1 MIVDFFRHG
10 SGLSKGCLDYLLGED
25 REREH
30 AQVLS
35 GDVELTAQL
44 IDSSPFAKK
53 YTSGCLSFY
62 EHDLS
67 DQDKQKIMQN
77 FEECLFPG
85 LDKDQYQILWVQHQ
99 DKINQ
104 DTCETRLELNFVI
117 PNVELSTGKRLQPFY
132 APVDLDRVDLF
143 KQITNTEHSLYD
155 PNDPEHRQLFLN
167 KKNLPKDIKDFKEQL
182 HQRVY
187 RAVSNGEVTD
197 RQELVQWL
205 ESNQINVTRQVKNSI
220 SIENPYEGAKRPIR
234 LEGEIYEQG
243 FRATSEYRQEVQQR
257 IAEYRGTTSE
267 RYRANVT
274 DYQRQLEH
282 KSQYHSDRYPKVGRK
297 NSPEHSKQ
305 RPDGREAVEPISKLA
320 AIEIEPFNAIKRAN
334 TEPRTASPESSGT
347 EKTYHFE
354 YGTDFSSSYFAYSD
368 FLAWSRHQKQVQR
381 DTDFEQRDFRETG
394 ESRSL
399 EQIRG
404 QLDDQHMQAARQ
416 QSSAFLYFDQRETGQ
431 IRDWLLRSNGVLI
444 DDGVRSA
451 VIEDYRRTAVAIE
464 ATTARTAE
472 STRNNANTVDG
483 YRRIKELHEDFTAE
497 AQRSG
502 QNCYSISEDYATTVR
517 ADYFSKFFE
526 ETTRELRISS
536 ARATERV
543 SDEFAYRF
551 RGEANNSQR
560 TAEFGA
566 NRNREANSTI
576 GTSNERETGLSEQLS
591 RKVRGFNT
599 NPIFEA
605 LDVLDRRRE
614 LQQERQRKN
623 DRGYD
628 SPSPF

>member
-25 REREH
+25 REREYS
-30 AQVLS
+30 QVLS

-99 DKINQ
+99 DKVNQ
-104 DTCETRLELNFVI
+104 DTGETRLELNFVI

-155 PNDPEHRQLFLN
+155 PDDPEHRQLFLN

-187 RAVSNGEVTD
+187 RAVANGEVAD
-197 RQELVQWL
+197 RQELVKWL
-205 ESNQINVTRQVKNSI
+205 ELNQINVTRQVKNSI

-243 FRATSEYRQEVQQR
+243 FRATGEYRQEVQQR
-257 IAEYRGTTSE
+257 IEEYRGTTSE

-282 KSQYHSDRYPKVGRK
+282 KSQYHSDRYPTVGRE
-297 NSPEHSKQ
+297 NSSEHSKQ
-305 RPDGREAVEPISKLA
+305 RPDGREAVEPVSSLA
-320 AIEIEPFNAIKRAN
+320 AIEIEPFNAIKRAD
-334 TEPRTASPESSGT
+334 TEPRTASPESSRT

-381 DTDFEQRDFRETG
+381 DADSKYRNQRETN
-394 ESRSL
+394 ESRPF
-399 EQIRG
+399 EPIRG
-404 QLDDQHMQAARQ
+404 QFDDQHMQATRQ
-416 QSSAFLYFDQRETGQ
+416 QSTTSLYSDQQECRGMAE
-431 IRDWLLRSNGVLI
+431 RLHDSNGVLN
-444 DDGVRSA
+444 DDRIRNTIIENHRRTTATINATTNAVEAATASFRHNANQDYPSLVSSIKGNRERSA
-451 VIEDYRRTAVAIE
+451 KLTASTEIISDNTEAISR
-464 ATTARTAE
+464 ART
-472 STRNNANTVDG
+472 
-483 YRRIKELHEDFTAE
+483 
-497 AQRSG
+497 Q
-502 QNCYSISEDYATTVR
+502 YSKLYR
-517 ADYFSKFFE
+517 ADQWQSPRNEPDYSQQRRSAGENLNHTAFS
-526 ETTRELRISS
+526 LVASDQS
-536 ARATERV
+536 AA
-543 SDEFAYRF
+543 EFA
-551 RGEANNSQR
+551 
-560 TAEFGA
+560 
-566 NRNREANSTI
+566 RNIRDIEKNI
-576 GTSNERETGLSEQLS
+576 LQMNER
-591 RKVRGFNT
+591 K
-599 NPIFEA
+599 
-605 LDVLDRRRE
+605 
-614 LQQERQRKN
+614 QEVEKLRPKQ
-623 DRGYD
+623 DRGMD
-628 SPSPF
+628 FGM

>member
-104 DTCETRLELNFVI
+104 DTGETRLELNFVI

-132 APVDLDRVDLF
+132 APADLDRVDLF
-143 KQITNTEHSLYD
+143 KQIINTEHSLYD
-155 PNDPEHRQLFLN
+155 PDDPEHRQLFLN

-187 RAVSNGEVTD
+187 RAVANGEVAD

-234 LEGEIYEQG
+234 LEGEIYEQS
-243 FRATSEYRQEVQQR
+243 FRATGEYRQEVQQR
-257 IAEYRGTTSE
+257 IEEYRGTTSE

-282 KSQYHSDRYPKVGRK
+282 KSQYHSDRYSTVGRE

-305 RPDGREAVEPISKLA
+305 HPDGRETVKPVSNLA

-334 TEPRTASPESSGT
+334 TEPRTASPESSST

-354 YGTDFSSSYFAYSD
+354 YGTDLSSSYFAYSD
-368 FLAWSRHQKQVQR
+368 FLAWFHHQKQIQR
-381 DTDFEQRDFRETG
+381 DEERKHDHQRKTNEGRSFKSIGREPEYQHMHPTQ
-394 ESRSL
+394 
-399 EQIRG
+399 EQIPTSM
-404 QLDDQHMQAARQ
+404 HP
-416 QSSAFLYFDQRETGQ
+416 DQRESGQ
-431 IRDWLLRSNGVLI
+431 VREWLLHSNGVLR
-444 DDGVRSA
+444 DDRIRNA
-451 VIEDYRRTAVAIE
+451 VIENHRRTTAAIT
-464 ATTARTAE
+464 ATTSAVEAATASFRHNANQDYPSLVSSIKGNRERSAELTASTEIISDNTEAISRART
-472 STRNNANTVDG
+472 
-483 YRRIKELHEDFTAE
+483 
-497 AQRSG
+497 Q
-502 QNCYSISEDYATTVR
+502 YSKLYR
-517 ADYFSKFFE
+517 ADQWQSQRDEPDYSQQRRNIGE
-526 ETTRELRISS
+526 NLSLTTLSLVTSDQSS
-536 ARATERV
+536 A
-543 SDEFAYRF
+543 EFARSL
-551 RGEANNSQR
+551 RDIEKNLI
-560 TAEFGA
+560 EM
-566 NRNREANSTI
+566 
-576 GTSNERETGLSEQLS
+576 
-591 RKVRGFNT
+591 K
-599 NPIFEA
+599 
-605 LDVLDRRRE
+605 
-614 LQQERQRKN
+614 QERTEIERTS
-623 DRGYD
+623 DRGID
-628 SPSPF
+628 FGF

>member
-35 GDVELTAQL
+35 GDIELTAQL

-77 FEECLFPG
+77 FEECLLPG
-85 LDKDQYQILWVQHQ
+85 LDKDRYQILWVQHQ

-104 DTCETRLELNFVI
+104 DTGETRLELNFVI

-143 KQITNTEHSLYD
+143 KQITNTKHSLYD
-155 PNDPEHRQLFLN
+155 PDDPEHRQLFLN
-167 KKNLPKDIKDFKEQL
+167 KKNLPKDIKDFKAQL
-182 HQRVY
+182 HQRIY
-187 RAVSNGEVTD
+187 RAVANGEVSD

-243 FRATSEYRQEVQQR
+243 FRATGEYRQEVQQR
-257 IAEYRGTTSE
+257 IEEYRGTTSE

-282 KSQYHSDRYPKVGRK
+282 KSQYHCDRYPTVGRE

-305 RPDGREAVEPISKLA
+305 RPNGREAVEPVSKLA

-334 TEPRTASPESSGT
+334 TEPRTASPESSRT

-381 DTDFEQRDFRETG
+381 DADAKYSDQREANEGRPFEP
-394 ESRSL
+394 
-399 EQIRG
+399 IRG
-404 QLDDQHMQAARQ
+404 QFDDQHMQATRQ
-416 QSSAFLYFDQRETGQ
+416 QSTTSLYSDQQECRGMAE
-431 IRDWLLRSNGVLI
+431 RLHDSNGVLN
-444 DDGVRSA
+444 DDRIRNTIIENHRRTTAAITATTSTIAEATASFRHDANQNYPSIVSAVKGNRERSAELTASTEIISDNTEAISRARTQHSKLYRADQLQSPRDEQDYSRQRRSAGENLNHTAFSLVRSSQSSEEFA
-451 VIEDYRRTAVAIE
+451 QNVRDIE
-464 ATTARTAE
+464 
-472 STRNNANTVDG
+472 RNIVQ
-483 YRRIKELHEDFTAE
+483 IKE
-497 AQRSG
+497 
-502 QNCYSISEDYATTVR
+502 
-517 ADYFSKFFE
+517 
-526 ETTRELRISS
+526 
-536 ARATERV
+536 
-543 SDEFAYRF
+543 
-551 RGEANNSQR
+551 
-560 TAEFGA
+560 
-566 NRNREANSTI
+566 
-576 GTSNERETGLSEQLS
+576 
-591 RKVRGFNT
+591 
-599 NPIFEA
+599 
-605 LDVLDRRRE
+605 
-614 LQQERQRKN
+614 RQKEIEKPRPNK
-623 DRGYD
+623 DRGMD
-628 SPSPF
+628 FGM

>member
-30 AQVLS
+30 ALVLS

-62 EHDLS
+62 EHDLN
-67 DQDKQKIMQN
+67 DQDKQQIIQN

-85 LDKDQYQILWVQHQ
+85 LNQDQYQILWVQHQ
-99 DKINQ
+99 DKVNQ
-104 DTCETRLELNFVI
+104 DTGQTRLELNFVI

-143 KQITNTEHSLYD
+143 KQITNTQHRLYD
-155 PNDPEHRQLFLN
+155 PDDPEHRQLFLN

-187 RAVSNGEVTD
+187 RAVANGEVAD

-205 ESNQINVTRQVKNSI
+205 ESNQIHVTRQVKNSI

-243 FRATSEYRQEVQQR
+243 FRATGEYRQEVQQR
-257 IAEYRGTTSE
+257 IEEYRGTTSE

-274 DYQRQLEH
+274 EYQRQLEH
-282 KSQYHSDRYPKVGRK
+282 KSQYHNDRYSTVGRE

-305 RPDGREAVEPISKLA
+305 RPDGRETVKPVSSLA
-320 AIEIEPFNAIKRAN
+320 AIEIEPYNAIERAN

-368 FLAWSRHQKQVQR
+368 FLAWSHRQKQVQR
-381 DTDFEQRDFRETG
+381 SKNTQYSDQRETI
-394 ESRSL
+394 ESRSP

-404 QLDDQHMQAARQ
+404 QPEYQYVQESIKQQATSMHSDQQECRGMAKRLHDSNGILNDDRIRNTIIENHRRTTAAITATTSTIAEATASFRHDANQNYPSIVSAVKGNRERSAELTASTEIISDNTEAISRARTQHSKLYRADQLQSPRDEQDYSRQ
-416 QSSAFLYFDQRETGQ
+416 RRSAGENLNHTAFSLVRSSQSSEEFAQNV
-431 IRDWLLRSNGVLI
+431 RD
-444 DDGVRSA
+444 
-451 VIEDYRRTAVAIE
+451 IE
-464 ATTARTAE
+464 
-472 STRNNANTVDG
+472 RNIVQ
-483 YRRIKELHEDFTAE
+483 IKE
-497 AQRSG
+497 
-502 QNCYSISEDYATTVR
+502 
-517 ADYFSKFFE
+517 
-526 ETTRELRISS
+526 
-536 ARATERV
+536 
-543 SDEFAYRF
+543 
-551 RGEANNSQR
+551 
-560 TAEFGA
+560 
-566 NRNREANSTI
+566 
-576 GTSNERETGLSEQLS
+576 
-591 RKVRGFNT
+591 
-599 NPIFEA
+599 
-605 LDVLDRRRE
+605 
-614 LQQERQRKN
+614 RQKEIEKPRPNK
-623 DRGYD
+623 DRGMD
-628 SPSPF
+628 FGM

>member
-10 SGLSKGCLDYLLGED
+10 SGLSKGCMDYLLGED
-25 REREH
+25 REREN
-30 AQVLS
+30 ALVLT
-35 GDVELTAQL
+35 GDVELTGQL

-67 DQDKQKIMQN
+67 DLDKQQIMQN
-77 FEECLFPG
+77 FEECLFSG

-99 DKINQ
+99 DKMNQ
-104 DTCETRLELNFVI
+104 DTEQTRLELNFVI

-155 PNDPEHRQLFLN
+155 PDDPAHRQLFLN

-187 RAVSNGEVTD
+187 RAVANGEVAD

-243 FRATSEYRQEVQQR
+243 FRATGEYRQEVQQR
-257 IAEYRGTTSE
+257 IEEYRGTTSE

-282 KSQYHSDRYPKVGRK
+282 KSQYHSDRYSTVRRE
-297 NSPEHSKQ
+297 NSPEYSKQ
-305 RPDGREAVEPISKLA
+305 RPDGREAIEPVSKLA

-334 TEPRTASPESSGT
+334 TEPRTASPESSRT
-347 EKTYHFE
+347 EKTYYFE

-381 DTDFEQRDFRETG
+381 DTDAKHR
-394 ESRSL
+394 
-399 EQIRG
+399 
-404 QLDDQHMQAARQ
+404 
-416 QSSAFLYFDQRETGQ
+416 DQRETNEGRPFEPIGGQ
-431 IRDWLLRSNGVLI
+431 FDDQHVQATRQQSPASMYSDQQECWRMAERLHDSNGVLN
-444 DDGVRSA
+444 DDRIRNTVIENHRRTTATITATTSAIAEATASFRYDANQNYPSLVSSIKGNRERSA
-451 VIEDYRRTAVAIE
+451 ELTASSEIISDNTEAISRARAQYSKLYRADQWKSPRDEQDYSQQRRSTGENLDRTAFSLVTSDQSSAEFARNVRNIE
-464 ATTARTAE
+464 K
-472 STRNNANTVDG
+472 NIVQ
-483 YRRIKELHEDFTAE
+483 IKEVEKTQFKQDKGMDL
-497 AQRSG
+497 
-502 QNCYSISEDYATTVR
+502 
-517 ADYFSKFFE
+517 
-526 ETTRELRISS
+526 
-536 ARATERV
+536 
-543 SDEFAYRF
+543 EF
-551 RGEANNSQR
+551 
-560 TAEFGA
+560 
-566 NRNREANSTI
+566 
-576 GTSNERETGLSEQLS
+576 
-591 RKVRGFNT
+591 
-599 NPIFEA
+599 
-605 LDVLDRRRE
+605 
-614 LQQERQRKN
+614 
-623 DRGYD
+623 
-628 SPSPF
+628 

>member
-85 LDKDQYQILWVQHQ
+85 LEKDQYQILWVQHQ
-99 DKINQ
+99 DKVNQ
-104 DTCETRLELNFVI
+104 DTGETRLELNFVI

-155 PNDPEHRQLFLN
+155 PDDPEHRQLFLN
-167 KKNLPKDIKDFKEQL
+167 KKNLPKDIKDFKAQL

-187 RAVSNGEVTD
+187 RAVSNGEVAD

-243 FRATSEYRQEVQQR
+243 FRATGEYRQEVQQR
-257 IAEYRGTTSE
+257 IEEYRGTTSE

-274 DYQRQLEH
+274 DYQRQLEY
-282 KSQYHSDRYPKVGRK
+282 KSQYHCDRYPTVGRE
-297 NSPEHSKQ
+297 SCPEHSKQ
-305 RPDGREAVEPISKLA
+305 RPDGREAVKPVSNLA
-320 AIEIEPFNAIKRAN
+320 AIEIELFNAIKRTN
-334 TEPRTASPESSGT
+334 TEPRTANPESSHT

-354 YGTDFSSSYFAYSD
+354 YGTDFSSIYFAYSD
-368 FLAWSRHQKQVQR
+368 FFAWSHRQKQVQR
-381 DTDFEQRDFRETG
+381 SKDTQYSDQRETNEG
-394 ESRSL
+394 RSS

-404 QLDDQHMQAARQ
+404 QSEYQYMQESIEQQATIMRTDQQGR
-416 QSSAFLYFDQRETGQ
+416 RELAE
-431 IRDWLLRSNGVLI
+431 RLHDSNGVLS
-444 DDGVRSA
+444 DDRIRNA
-451 VIEDYRRTAVAIE
+451 IIENHRRTTATITATTSAIAE
-464 ATTARTAE
+464 ATTSFRHNANQNYPSLVNSIKGNRERSAELTASTEIISDNTEAISRARTQYSKLYRTDQWQSQRNE
-472 STRNNANTVDG
+472 SD
-483 YRRIKELHEDFTAE
+483 YSKQRRGSGENLNHTAFSLV
-497 AQRSG
+497 RSS
-502 QNCYSISEDYATTVR
+502 Q
-517 ADYFSKFFE
+517 
-526 ETTRELRISS
+526 SS
-536 ARATERV
+536 AK
-543 SDEFAYRF
+543 FARNV
-551 RGEANNSQR
+551 GDIEAN
-560 TAEFGA
+560 
-566 NRNREANSTI
+566 I
-576 GTSNERETGLSEQLS
+576 VKMNERKKEIEKPQPTQSWGMDFDL
-591 RKVRGFNT
+591 
-599 NPIFEA
+599 
-605 LDVLDRRRE
+605 
-614 LQQERQRKN
+614 
-623 DRGYD
+623 
-628 SPSPF
+628 

>member
-35 GDVELTAQL
+35 GDVELTGQL

-67 DQDKQKIMQN
+67 DEDKQQIMQN

-85 LDKDQYQILWVQHQ
+85 LEKDQYQILWVQHQ
-99 DKINQ
+99 DKVNQ
-104 DTCETRLELNFVI
+104 DTGETRLELNFVI

-155 PNDPEHRQLFLN
+155 PDDPAHRQLFLN
-167 KKNLPKDIKDFKEQL
+167 KKNLPKSVKDFKEQL

-187 RAVSNGEVTD
+187 RAVANGDVAD

-205 ESNQINVTRQVKNSI
+205 ESNQIHVTRQVKNSI

-243 FRATSEYRQEVQQR
+243 FRATGEYRQEVQQR
-257 IAEYRGTTSE
+257 IEEYRGTTSE

-282 KSQYHSDRYPKVGRK
+282 KSQYHCDRYPTVGRE

-305 RPDGREAVEPISKLA
+305 RPDSRKAVKPVSSLA
-320 AIEIEPFNAIKRAN
+320 TIEIEPFNSIKREN
-334 TEPRTASPESSGT
+334 TEPRTASPESSRT

-368 FLAWSRHQKQVQR
+368 FLAWSCHQKQVQR
-381 DTDFEQRDFRETG
+381 DADAKYSDQREANEGRPFEP
-394 ESRSL
+394 
-399 EQIRG
+399 IRG
-404 QLDDQHMQAARQ
+404 QFDDQHMQATRQ
-416 QSSAFLYFDQRETGQ
+416 QSTTSLYSDQQECRGMAE
-431 IRDWLLRSNGVLI
+431 RLHDSNGVLN
-444 DDGVRSA
+444 DDRIRNTIIENHRRTTATITATTIAIAEATASFRHNANQDYPSLVSAVKGNRERSAKLTASTEIISDNTEAISRARTQYSKLYRADQWQSPRDEQDYSRQRRSSGENLNHTAFNLVRSSQSA
-451 VIEDYRRTAVAIE
+451 
-464 ATTARTAE
+464 AE
-472 STRNNANTVDG
+472 FTRNIRDIEKNIVQ
-483 YRRIKELHEDFTAE
+483 IKEQKKEIE
-497 AQRSG
+497 KPQPK
-502 QNCYSISEDYATTVR
+502 Q
-517 ADYFSKFFE
+517 
-526 ETTRELRISS
+526 
-536 ARATERV
+536 
-543 SDEFAYRF
+543 
-551 RGEANNSQR
+551 
-560 TAEFGA
+560 
-566 NRNREANSTI
+566 
-576 GTSNERETGLSEQLS
+576 
-591 RKVRGFNT
+591 
-599 NPIFEA
+599 
-605 LDVLDRRRE
+605 
-614 LQQERQRKN
+614 
-623 DRGYD
+623 DRGMD
-628 SPSPF
+628 FGM

>member
-104 DTCETRLELNFVI
+104 DTGETRLELNFVI

-155 PNDPEHRQLFLN
+155 PDDPEHRQLFLN
-167 KKNLPKDIKDFKEQL
+167 KKNLPKDIKDFKAQL

-187 RAVSNGEVTD
+187 RAVANGEVAD

-243 FRATSEYRQEVQQR
+243 FRATGEYRQEVQQR
-257 IAEYRGTTSE
+257 IEEYRGTTSE

-282 KSQYHSDRYPKVGRK
+282 KSQYHCDRYPTVGRE

-305 RPDGREAVEPISKLA
+305 RPNGREAVEPVSKLA

-334 TEPRTASPESSGT
+334 TKPRTTSSEPSRT

-368 FLAWSRHQKQVQR
+368 FLAWSHRQKQVQR
-381 DTDFEQRDFRETG
+381 SKNTQYSDQRETI
-394 ESRSL
+394 ESRSP

-404 QLDDQHMQAARQ
+404 QPEYQYVQESIKQQATSMHSDQQECRGMAKRLHDSNGILNDDRIRNTIIENHRRTTAAITATTSTIAEATASFRHDANQNYPSIVSAVKGNRERSAELTASTEIISDNTEAISRARTQHSKLYRADQLQSPRDEQDYSRQ
-416 QSSAFLYFDQRETGQ
+416 RRSAGENLNHTAFSLVRSSQSSEEFAQNV
-431 IRDWLLRSNGVLI
+431 RD
-444 DDGVRSA
+444 
-451 VIEDYRRTAVAIE
+451 IE
-464 ATTARTAE
+464 
-472 STRNNANTVDG
+472 RNIVQ
-483 YRRIKELHEDFTAE
+483 IKE
-497 AQRSG
+497 
-502 QNCYSISEDYATTVR
+502 
-517 ADYFSKFFE
+517 
-526 ETTRELRISS
+526 
-536 ARATERV
+536 
-543 SDEFAYRF
+543 
-551 RGEANNSQR
+551 
-560 TAEFGA
+560 
-566 NRNREANSTI
+566 
-576 GTSNERETGLSEQLS
+576 
-591 RKVRGFNT
+591 
-599 NPIFEA
+599 
-605 LDVLDRRRE
+605 
-614 LQQERQRKN
+614 RQKEIEKPRPNK
-623 DRGYD
+623 DRGMD
-628 SPSPF
+628 FGM

>member
-67 DQDKQKIMQN
+67 DQDKQQIMQN

-99 DKINQ
+99 DKVNQ
-104 DTCETRLELNFVI
+104 DTGETRLELNFVI

-155 PNDPEHRQLFLN
+155 PDDPEHRQLFLN
-167 KKNLPKDIKDFKEQL
+167 KKNLPKDIKDFKAQL

-187 RAVSNGEVTD
+187 RAVANGEVAD

-205 ESNQINVTRQVKNSI
+205 ELNQINVTRQVKNSI

-243 FRATSEYRQEVQQR
+243 FRATGEYRQEVQQR
-257 IAEYRGTTSE
+257 IEEYRGTASE

-274 DYQRQLEH
+274 EYQRQLEH
-282 KSQYHSDRYPKVGRK
+282 KSQYHSDRYPTVGRE

-305 RPDGREAVEPISKLA
+305 RPDGREAVEPVSSLA
-320 AIEIEPFNAIKRAN
+320 AIEIEPFNAIKRAD
-334 TEPRTASPESSGT
+334 TEPRTASPESSRT

-381 DTDFEQRDFRETG
+381 DADAKYRNQRETNEGRPFEQIG
-394 ESRSL
+394 
-399 EQIRG
+399 G
-404 QLDDQHMQAARQ
+404 QFDDQYLQATRQ
-416 QSSAFLYFDQRETGQ
+416 QSPAPMYSDQQESRRMAE
-431 IRDWLLRSNGVLI
+431 WLHDSNGVLN
-444 DDGVRSA
+444 DDRIRNTIIENHRRTTATITATTSAIAEATASFRHNANQDYPSLVSSIKSNRERSA
-451 VIEDYRRTAVAIE
+451 ELTASTEIIIDNTEAISR
-464 ATTARTAE
+464 ARTQY
-472 STRNNANTVDG
+472 S
-483 YRRIKELHEDFTAE
+483 EL
-497 AQRSG
+497 
-502 QNCYSISEDYATTVR
+502 YR
-517 ADYFSKFFE
+517 ADQWQ
-526 ETTRELRISS
+526 SS
-536 ARATERV
+536 R
-543 SDEFAYRF
+543 DEPDYSQQR
-551 RGEANNSQR
+551 RSIGENL
-560 TAEFGA
+560 
-566 NRNREANSTI
+566 NR
-576 GTSNERETGLSEQLS
+576 
-591 RKVRGFNT
+591 
-599 NPIFEA
+599 
-605 LDVLDRRRE
+605 
-614 LQQERQRKN
+614 
-623 DRGYD
+623 
-628 SPSPF
+628 

>member
-1 MIVDFFRHG
+1 
-10 SGLSKGCLDYLLGED
+10 LGED

-30 AQVLS
+30 AQVLG

-99 DKINQ
+99 DKVNQ
-104 DTCETRLELNFVI
+104 DTGETRLELNFVI

-155 PNDPEHRQLFLN
+155 PDDPEHRQLFLN

-187 RAVSNGEVTD
+187 RAVANGEVAD

-243 FRATSEYRQEVQQR
+243 FRATGEYRQEVQQR
-257 IAEYRGTTSE
+257 IEEYRGTTSE
-267 RYRANVT
+267 RYRTNVT

-282 KSQYHSDRYPKVGRK
+282 KSQYHSDRYPTVGRE
-297 NSPEHSKQ
+297 NSPKHSTQ
-305 RPDGREAVEPISKLA
+305 RPNGREAIEPLSKLA
-320 AIEIEPFNAIKRAN
+320 SIEIEPFNAIKRAN
-334 TEPRTASPESSGT
+334 TEPRTASPESSRT

-368 FLAWSRHQKQVQR
+368 FLAWSHRQKQVQR
-381 DTDFEQRDFRETG
+381 SKDTQYRDQRETV
-394 ESRSL
+394 ESRSPK
-399 EQIRG
+399 QIRG
-404 QLDDQHMQAARQ
+404 QSEYQYVQESIEQQATPMYSDQQECRGMAERLHDSNGILNDDRIRNTIIENHRRTTATVTATTSAIAEATASFRHNANQDYPSLVGSIKDNRERSAKLTASTEIISHNAEAISRSRTQYGKLYRADQ
-416 QSSAFLYFDQRETGQ
+416 WQSSRDEPDYSRQRRSSGENLNHTAFSL
-431 IRDWLLRSNGVLI
+431 
-444 DDGVRSA
+444 VRSSQSA
-451 VIEDYRRTAVAIE
+451 AEFARNVKDIEKNIVQ
-464 ATTARTAE
+464 
-472 STRNNANTVDG
+472 
-483 YRRIKELHEDFTAE
+483 IKELQKKIEKPK
-497 AQRSG
+497 
-502 QNCYSISEDYATTVR
+502 
-517 ADYFSKFFE
+517 SK
-526 ETTRELRISS
+526 
-536 ARATERV
+536 
-543 SDEFAYRF
+543 
-551 RGEANNSQR
+551 Q
-560 TAEFGA
+560 
-566 NRNREANSTI
+566 
-576 GTSNERETGLSEQLS
+576 
-591 RKVRGFNT
+591 
-599 NPIFEA
+599 
-605 LDVLDRRRE
+605 
-614 LQQERQRKN
+614 
-623 DRGYD
+623 DRGMD
-628 SPSPF
+628 FGM

>member
-35 GDVELTAQL
+35 GNVELTAQL

-67 DQDKQKIMQN
+67 DQDKQKIIQN
-77 FEECLFPG
+77 FEQCLFPG

-99 DKINQ
+99 DKVNQ
-104 DTCETRLELNFVI
+104 DTGQTRLELNFVI

-155 PNDPEHRQLFLN
+155 PDDPEHRQLFLN

-187 RAVSNGEVTD
+187 RVVANGEVAD

-243 FRATSEYRQEVQQR
+243 FRATGEYRQEVQQR
-257 IAEYRGTTSE
+257 IEEYRGTTSE

-274 DYQRQLEH
+274 EYQRQLEH
-282 KSQYHSDRYPKVGRK
+282 KSQYHSDRYSTVGRE

-305 RPDGREAVEPISKLA
+305 RQDDRETVKPVSNLA
-320 AIEIEPFNAIKRAN
+320 AIEIEPFNTIKRAN

-354 YGTDFSSSYFAYSD
+354 YGADFSSSYFAYSD
-368 FLAWSRHQKQVQR
+368 FIAWSHRQKQVQR
-381 DTDFEQRDFRETG
+381 SKDTQYR
-394 ESRSL
+394 
-399 EQIRG
+399 
-404 QLDDQHMQAARQ
+404 
-416 QSSAFLYFDQRETGQ
+416 DQRETVESRPPEQNRGQ
-431 IRDWLLRSNGVLI
+431 SEYQYVQESIEQQATPMYSDQQECRGMAKRLHDSNGILNDDRIRNTIIENHRRTTAAITATTRAVAEATANFRHSANQDYPSLVSTIHGNQERSGELATGTKVLI
-444 DDGVRSA
+444 DNTETISRARTQYSKLYRADQWQSPRDEQDYSRQRRSSG
-451 VIEDYRRTAVAIE
+451 ENLNRTA
-464 ATTARTAE
+464 
-472 STRNNANTVDG
+472 
-483 YRRIKELHEDFTAE
+483 
-497 AQRSG
+497 
-502 QNCYSISEDYATTVR
+502 
-517 ADYFSKFFE
+517 FSLV
-526 ETTRELRISS
+526 TSDQS
-536 ARATERV
+536 AA
-543 SDEFAYRF
+543 EFA
-551 RGEANNSQR
+551 
-560 TAEFGA
+560 
-566 NRNREANSTI
+566 RNIRDIEKNLLQM
-576 GTSNERETGLSEQLS
+576 NER
-591 RKVRGFNT
+591 K
-599 NPIFEA
+599 
-605 LDVLDRRRE
+605 
-614 LQQERQRKN
+614 QEVEKLRPKQ
-623 DRGYD
+623 DRGMD
-628 SPSPF
+628 FEM

>member
-77 FEECLFPG
+77 FEQCLFPG
-85 LDKDQYQILWVQHQ
+85 LDQDQYQILWVQHQ
-99 DKINQ
+99 DKVNQ
-104 DTCETRLELNFVI
+104 DTGQTRLELNFVI

-143 KQITNTEHSLYD
+143 KKITNTQHRLYD
-155 PNDPEHRQLFLN
+155 PDDPEHRQLFLN

-187 RAVSNGEVTD
+187 RAVANGDVAD

-243 FRATSEYRQEVQQR
+243 FRATGEYRQEVQQR
-257 IAEYRGTTSE
+257 IEEYRGTTSE

-282 KSQYHSDRYPKVGRK
+282 KSQYHSDRYSTVGRE

-305 RPDGREAVEPISKLA
+305 HPDCRETVKPVSNLA

-334 TEPRTASPESSGT
+334 TEPRTTSPESSGT
-347 EKTYHFE
+347 EKTYNFE
-354 YGTDFSSSYFAYSD
+354 YGADFSSSYFTYSD

-381 DTDFEQRDFRETG
+381 DADAKYSDQREANEGRPFESIG
-394 ESRSL
+394 
-399 EQIRG
+399 G
-404 QLDDQHMQAARQ
+404 QFDDQHMQATRQ
-416 QSSAFLYFDQRETGQ
+416 QGTTSLYSDQQESGRMAE
-431 IRDWLLRSNGVLI
+431 RLYDSNGVLN
-444 DDGVRSA
+444 DDRIRNT
-451 VIEDYRRTAVAIE
+451 VIEDHRRTTATITATTSAIAE
-464 ATTARTAE
+464 ATASFRHNANQDYPSLVSSIKGNRERSAELTASTEIISDNTEAISRARTQYSKLYRADQWKSSRDEPDHSQQRRSAGENLNRTAFSLVTSDQSSAE
-472 STRNNANTVDG
+472 FARNVRDIEKNFVQ
-483 YRRIKELHEDFTAE
+483 IKE
-497 AQRSG
+497 
-502 QNCYSISEDYATTVR
+502 
-517 ADYFSKFFE
+517 
-526 ETTRELRISS
+526 
-536 ARATERV
+536 
-543 SDEFAYRF
+543 
-551 RGEANNSQR
+551 
-560 TAEFGA
+560 
-566 NRNREANSTI
+566 
-576 GTSNERETGLSEQLS
+576 
-591 RKVRGFNT
+591 
-599 NPIFEA
+599 
-605 LDVLDRRRE
+605 
-614 LQQERQRKN
+614 RQKEMDKPQPKQ
-623 DRGYD
+623 DRGID
-628 SPSPF
+628 FGM

>member
-104 DTCETRLELNFVI
+104 ETGETRLELNFVI

-143 KQITNTEHSLYD
+143 KQIINTEHSLYD
-155 PNDPEHRQLFLN
+155 PDDPEHRQLFLN

-187 RAVSNGEVTD
+187 RAVSNGEVAD

-220 SIENPYEGAKRPIR
+220 SIENPYEDAKRPIR

-243 FRATSEYRQEVQQR
+243 FRATGEYRQEVQQR
-257 IAEYRGTTSE
+257 IEEYRGTTSE

-282 KSQYHSDRYPKVGRK
+282 KSQYHCDRYPTVGRE

-305 RPDGREAVEPISKLA
+305 RPDGREAVKPVSNLA

-334 TEPRTASPESSGT
+334 TEPRTASPESSRT
-347 EKTYHFE
+347 EKTYYFE
-354 YGTDFSSSYFAYSD
+354 YGTDFSSSYFAYSN

-381 DTDFEQRDFRETG
+381 DADAKYSDQREANEGRPFEPIGRQF
-394 ESRSL
+394 
-399 EQIRG
+399 
-404 QLDDQHMQAARQ
+404 DDQHMQATRQ
-416 QSSAFLYFDQRETGQ
+416 QSTTSLYSNQQECRGMAERLHD
-431 IRDWLLRSNGVLI
+431 SNGVLN
-444 DDGVRSA
+444 DDRIRNTIIENHRRTTATITATTSAIAEATASFRYNANQNYPSLVSSIKGNRERSA
-451 VIEDYRRTAVAIE
+451 ELTASTEIISDNTEAISRSRTQHSKLYRADQWKSSRDEPDHSQQRRSAGENLNRTA
-464 ATTARTAE
+464 
-472 STRNNANTVDG
+472 
-483 YRRIKELHEDFTAE
+483 
-497 AQRSG
+497 
-502 QNCYSISEDYATTVR
+502 
-517 ADYFSKFFE
+517 FSLV
-526 ETTRELRISS
+526 TSDQSS
-536 ARATERV
+536 A
-543 SDEFAYRF
+543 EFA
-551 RGEANNSQR
+551 
-560 TAEFGA
+560 
-566 NRNREANSTI
+566 RN
-576 GTSNERETGLSEQLS
+576 
-591 RKVRGFNT
+591 VRDIEKN
-599 NPIFEA
+599 I
-605 LDVLDRRRE
+605 
-614 LQQERQRKN
+614 LQMKERQKEMGKPRPKQ
-623 DRGYD
+623 DRGMD
-628 SPSPF
+628 FGM

>member
-25 REREH
+25 REREY

-85 LDKDQYQILWVQHQ
+85 LEKDQYQILWVQHQ
-99 DKINQ
+99 DKVNQ
-104 DTCETRLELNFVI
+104 DTGETRLELNFVI

-143 KQITNTEHSLYD
+143 KQITNTEYSLYD
-155 PNDPEHRQLFLN
+155 PDDPEHRQLFLN

-187 RAVSNGEVTD
+187 RAVSNGEVAD

-243 FRATSEYRQEVQQR
+243 FRATGEYRQEVQQR
-257 IAEYRGTTSE
+257 IEAYRGTTSE

-274 DYQRQLEH
+274 EYQRQLEH
-282 KSQYHSDRYPKVGRK
+282 KSQYHCDRYPTVGRE

-305 RPDGREAVEPISKLA
+305 RPDGRETVKSVSNLA
-320 AIEIEPFNAIKRAN
+320 AIKIEPFNAIKRAN
-334 TEPRTASPESSGT
+334 TEPRTASPESSAT

-368 FLAWSRHQKQVQR
+368 FLAWSRQQKQVQR
-381 DTDFEQRDFRETG
+381 SEDT
-394 ESRSL
+394 
-399 EQIRG
+399 
-404 QLDDQHMQAARQ
+404 QH
-416 QSSAFLYFDQRETGQ
+416 YDQRETNEGRSSEQ
-431 IRDWLLRSNGVLI
+431 IRRQSEYQHMQESIEQQATIMRTDQQGRWELAEWLHDSNGVLS
-444 DDGVRSA
+444 DDRIRNTI
-451 VIEDYRRTAVAIE
+451 IENHRRTTAAITATTTAVAE
-464 ATTARTAE
+464 ATANFRHSANQGYSNLVSAVKGNRERSAKLTA
-472 STRNNANTVDG
+472 STEIISDNT
-483 YRRIKELHEDFTAE
+483 E
-497 AQRSG
+497 AISRARMQ
-502 QNCYSISEDYATTVR
+502 YSKLYR
-517 ADYFSKFFE
+517 ADQWKSSRNEPDYSEQRRSSGENLNHTAFSLV
-526 ETTRELRISS
+526 TSDQSS
-536 ARATERV
+536 A
-543 SDEFAYRF
+543 EFA
-551 RGEANNSQR
+551 
-560 TAEFGA
+560 
-566 NRNREANSTI
+566 RNIRDIEKNI
-576 GTSNERETGLSEQLS
+576 LQMNER
-591 RKVRGFNT
+591 K
-599 NPIFEA
+599 
-605 LDVLDRRRE
+605 
-614 LQQERQRKN
+614 QEIERPRPKQ
-623 DRGYD
+623 DRGMD
-628 SPSPF
+628 FGM

>member
-1 MIVDFFRHG
+1 M
-10 SGLSKGCLDYLLGED
+10 SKGCLDYLLGED

-104 DTCETRLELNFVI
+104 DTGETRLELNFVI

-132 APVDLDRVDLF
+132 APADLDRVDLF
-143 KQITNTEHSLYD
+143 KQIINTEHSLYD
-155 PNDPEHRQLFLN
+155 PDDPEHRQLFLN

-182 HQRVY
+182 HQSVY
-187 RAVSNGEVTD
+187 RAVSNGEVAD

-243 FRATSEYRQEVQQR
+243 FRATGEYRQEVQQR
-257 IAEYRGTTSE
+257 IEEYRGTTSE

-282 KSQYHSDRYPKVGRK
+282 KSQYHCDRYPTVGRE

-305 RPDGREAVEPISKLA
+305 RPDGREAVKPVSKLA

-347 EKTYHFE
+347 EKTYYFE
-354 YGTDFSSSYFAYSD
+354 YGTDFSSSYFAYSN

-381 DTDFEQRDFRETG
+381 DADAKYRDQREANEGRPFEPIGRQF
-394 ESRSL
+394 
-399 EQIRG
+399 
-404 QLDDQHMQAARQ
+404 DDQHMQATRQ
-416 QSSAFLYFDQRETGQ
+416 QSTAPMYSDQQERRRMAE
-431 IRDWLLRSNGVLI
+431 RLHDSNGVLN
-444 DDGVRSA
+444 DDRIRNTIIENHRRTTATINATTSAIAEATASFRHNANQNYPSLVSAVKGNRERSAKLTASTEIISDNTEAISRARTQYSKLYRADQWQSPRDESDYSQQRRSSGDNLNHTAFSLVRSSESSA
-451 VIEDYRRTAVAIE
+451 EFARNVGDIEK
-464 ATTARTAE
+464 
-472 STRNNANTVDG
+472 NLLQMKQK
-483 YRRIKELHEDFTAE
+483 IKEVEKP
-497 AQRSG
+497 QPK
-502 QNCYSISEDYATTVR
+502 Q
-517 ADYFSKFFE
+517 
-526 ETTRELRISS
+526 
-536 ARATERV
+536 
-543 SDEFAYRF
+543 
-551 RGEANNSQR
+551 
-560 TAEFGA
+560 
-566 NRNREANSTI
+566 
-576 GTSNERETGLSEQLS
+576 
-591 RKVRGFNT
+591 
-599 NPIFEA
+599 
-605 LDVLDRRRE
+605 
-614 LQQERQRKN
+614 
-623 DRGYD
+623 DRGMD
-628 SPSPF
+628 WGM

>member
-67 DQDKQKIMQN
+67 DQDKQQIMQN

-99 DKINQ
+99 DKVNQ
-104 DTCETRLELNFVI
+104 DTGQTRLELNFVI

-132 APVDLDRVDLF
+132 APADLDRVDLF
-143 KQITNTEHSLYD
+143 KQIINTEHSLYD
-155 PNDPEHRQLFLN
+155 PDDPEHRQLFLN

-187 RAVSNGEVTD
+187 RAVSNGEVAD

-243 FRATSEYRQEVQQR
+243 FRATGEYRQEVQQR
-257 IAEYRGTTSE
+257 IEEYRGTTSE

-282 KSQYHSDRYPKVGRK
+282 KSQYHCDRYPTVGRE

-305 RPDGREAVEPISKLA
+305 RSNGRETVEPVSKLA

-334 TEPRTASPESSGT
+334 TEPRKASSESSPT

-354 YGTDFSSSYFAYSD
+354 YGADFSSSYFAYSD
-368 FLAWSRHQKQVQR
+368 FLAWSRHQKQIQR
-381 DTDFEQRDFRETG
+381 DADAKYRDQRKTNEGRPFEP
-394 ESRSL
+394 
-399 EQIRG
+399 IRG
-404 QLDDQHMQAARQ
+404 QFDDQHMQATRQ
-416 QSSAFLYFDQRETGQ
+416 QSTTSLYSDQQERRRMAE
-431 IRDWLLRSNGVLI
+431 RLHDSNGVLN
-444 DDGVRSA
+444 DDRIRNTIIENHRRTTATINATTSAIAEATASFRHNANQDYPSLVSAVKGNRERSA
-451 VIEDYRRTAVAIE
+451 KLTASTEIISDNTEAISRARTQYSKLYRADQWKSSRDEPDHSQQRRSAGENLNRTA
-464 ATTARTAE
+464 
-472 STRNNANTVDG
+472 
-483 YRRIKELHEDFTAE
+483 
-497 AQRSG
+497 
-502 QNCYSISEDYATTVR
+502 
-517 ADYFSKFFE
+517 FSLV
-526 ETTRELRISS
+526 TSDQSS
-536 ARATERV
+536 A
-543 SDEFAYRF
+543 EFA
-551 RGEANNSQR
+551 
-560 TAEFGA
+560 
-566 NRNREANSTI
+566 RN
-576 GTSNERETGLSEQLS
+576 
-591 RKVRGFNT
+591 VRDIEKN
-599 NPIFEA
+599 I
-605 LDVLDRRRE
+605 
-614 LQQERQRKN
+614 LQMKERQKEVQKPQPKK
-623 DRGYD
+623 D
-628 SPSPF
+628 SGWDLSM

>member
-67 DQDKQKIMQN
+67 DQDKQQIMQN

-99 DKINQ
+99 DKVNQ
-104 DTCETRLELNFVI
+104 DTGETRLELNFVI

-155 PNDPEHRQLFLN
+155 PDDPEHRQLFLN

-187 RAVSNGEVTD
+187 RAVANGEVAD
-197 RQELVQWL
+197 RQELVKWL
-205 ESNQINVTRQVKNSI
+205 ELNQIHVTRQVKNSI

-243 FRATSEYRQEVQQR
+243 FRATGEYRQEVQQR
-257 IAEYRGTTSE
+257 IEEYRGTASE

-274 DYQRQLEH
+274 EYQRQLEH
-282 KSQYHSDRYPKVGRK
+282 KSQYHSDRYPTVGRE

-305 RPDGREAVEPISKLA
+305 RPDGREAVEPVSSLA
-320 AIEIEPFNAIKRAN
+320 AIEIEPFNAIKRAD
-334 TEPRTASPESSGT
+334 TEPRTASPESSRT

-381 DTDFEQRDFRETG
+381 DADAKYRNQRETNEGRPFEQIG
-394 ESRSL
+394 
-399 EQIRG
+399 G
-404 QLDDQHMQAARQ
+404 QFDDQYLQATRQ
-416 QSSAFLYFDQRETGQ
+416 QSPAPMYSDQQESRRMAE
-431 IRDWLLRSNGVLI
+431 RLHDSNGVLNDDRIRNTIIENHRRTTATITATTIAIAEATASFRHNANQDYPSLVSTIKSNQERSGELATGTKVLI
-444 DDGVRSA
+444 DNADTISRARTQYSKLYRADQWQSSRNESDHSQQRRSAGENLNHTAFSLVRSSQSSTEFNQN
-451 VIEDYRRTAVAIE
+451 VRDIEKNIVQIRERKKEIE
-464 ATTARTAE
+464 KPR
-472 STRNNANTVDG
+472 
-483 YRRIKELHEDFTAE
+483 
-497 AQRSG
+497 
-502 QNCYSISEDYATTVR
+502 
-517 ADYFSKFFE
+517 
-526 ETTRELRISS
+526 
-536 ARATERV
+536 
-543 SDEFAYRF
+543 
-551 RGEANNSQR
+551 
-560 TAEFGA
+560 
-566 NRNREANSTI
+566 
-576 GTSNERETGLSEQLS
+576 
-591 RKVRGFNT
+591 
-599 NPIFEA
+599 P
-605 LDVLDRRRE
+605 
-614 LQQERQRKN
+614 QQ
-623 DRGYD
+623 DRGMD
-628 SPSPF
+628 FGI

>member
-67 DQDKQKIMQN
+67 DQDKQQIMQN

-104 DTCETRLELNFVI
+104 DTGETRLELNFVI

-143 KQITNTEHSLYD
+143 KQIINTEHSLYD
-155 PNDPEHRQLFLN
+155 PDDPEHRQLFLN
-167 KKNLPKDIKDFKEQL
+167 KKNLPKDIKDFKAQL

-187 RAVSNGEVTD
+187 RAVANGEVAD

-243 FRATSEYRQEVQQR
+243 FRATGEYRQEVQQR
-257 IAEYRGTTSE
+257 IEEYRGTTSE

-282 KSQYHSDRYPKVGRK
+282 KSQYHSDRYSTVRRE

-305 RPDGREAVEPISKLA
+305 RPDGREAVESVSKLA
-320 AIEIEPFNAIKRAN
+320 AIEIEPFNAIKREN
-334 TEPRTASPESSGT
+334 TEPRTASPESSPT

-354 YGTDFSSSYFAYSD
+354 YGADFSSSYFAYSD

-381 DTDFEQRDFRETG
+381 DADAKHR
-394 ESRSL
+394 
-399 EQIRG
+399 
-404 QLDDQHMQAARQ
+404 
-416 QSSAFLYFDQRETGQ
+416 DQRETNEGRPFEPIGGKFDVQ
-431 IRDWLLRSNGVLI
+431 HMQTAKQQSPTTVYPDQQERRGMAEWLHDSNGVLS
-444 DDGVRSA
+444 DDRIRNA
-451 VIEDYRRTAVAIE
+451 VIENHRRTTAAITATTEAVA
-464 ATTARTAE
+464 AA
-472 STRNNANTVDG
+472 
-483 YRRIKELHEDFTAE
+483 
-497 AQRSG
+497 
-502 QNCYSISEDYATTVR
+502 
-517 ADYFSKFFE
+517 
-526 ETTRELRISS
+526 
-536 ARATERV
+536 
-543 SDEFAYRF
+543 
-551 RGEANNSQR
+551 
-560 TAEFGA
+560 TAEFRHDA
-566 NRNREANSTI
+566 NQNYPSFISTIQGNGERAERLSTNTKIIVDNTDTISRARTKYSDLYRADQWQSQRDEPNYNELRGRTGQNLNRTEFNVFTSRQSSAEFARNVRDIEANI
-576 GTSNERETGLSEQLS
+576 VQMKEQ
-591 RKVRGFNT
+591 RKVINEPKRDKGMD
-599 NPIFEA
+599 
-605 LDVLDRRRE
+605 L
-614 LQQERQRKN
+614 
-623 DRGYD
+623 GM
-628 SPSPF
+628 

>member
-104 DTCETRLELNFVI
+104 DTGETRLELNFVI

-155 PNDPEHRQLFLN
+155 PDDPEHRQLFLN

-187 RAVSNGEVTD
+187 RAVSNGEVAD

-243 FRATSEYRQEVQQR
+243 FRATGEYRQEVQQR
-257 IAEYRGTTSE
+257 IEEYRGTTSE

-274 DYQRQLEH
+274 EYQRQLEH
-282 KSQYHSDRYPKVGRK
+282 KSQYHSDRYPTVGRE

-305 RPDGREAVEPISKLA
+305 RPDGREAVKPVSNLA
-320 AIEIEPFNAIKRAN
+320 AIEIEPFNAIKREN
-334 TEPRTASPESSGT
+334 TEPRTTSPESSGT

-381 DTDFEQRDFRETG
+381 DADAKYSDQREANEGRPFEPIGRQF
-394 ESRSL
+394 
-399 EQIRG
+399 
-404 QLDDQHMQAARQ
+404 DDQHMQATRQ
-416 QSSAFLYFDQRETGQ
+416 QSTTSLYSDQQECRGMAE
-431 IRDWLLRSNGVLI
+431 RLHDSNGVLN
-444 DDGVRSA
+444 DDRIRNTIIENHRRTTATITATTSAIAEATASFRHNANQDYPSLVSAVKGNRERSA
-451 VIEDYRRTAVAIE
+451 KLTASTEIISDNAEAISR
-464 ATTARTAE
+464 ARTQYSKLYRADQWKSPRDEQDYSEQQRITRENLQRTEDCTAE
-472 STRNNANTVDG
+472 LTRNLSNIEEN
-483 YRRIKELHEDFTAE
+483 YIQMM
-497 AQRSG
+497 QR
-502 QNCYSISEDYATTVR
+502 QQQ
-517 ADYFSKFFE
+517 KPKP
-526 ETTRELRISS
+526 
-536 ARATERV
+536 
-543 SDEFAYRF
+543 
-551 RGEANNSQR
+551 
-560 TAEFGA
+560 
-566 NRNREANSTI
+566 
-576 GTSNERETGLSEQLS
+576 EQ
-591 RKVRGFNT
+591 
-599 NPIFEA
+599 
-605 LDVLDRRRE
+605 
-614 LQQERQRKN
+614 
-623 DRGYD
+623 DRGMD
-628 SPSPF
+628 FGM